1 VKEHRVAAWRGLDAW
16 RAEYVDVWLQSDRL
30 LARGV
35 QIGIEPEPYRLQYAH
50 DTAPGFITARLT
62 ADTSGAG
69 WSRRLDL
76 GRDAEGTWH
85 VSADAA
91 GNTDMSPAGGDP
103 AKLAGAV
110 DCDLAF
116 SAIFNSFPVLRE
128 HLLEQR
134 EPMDFKMA
142 WVSVPDLAVRPSAQ
156 RYVPLGDERVEFVSG
171 DFRSSIHFD
180 ADGLVTL
187 YEDFLE
193 RVA

>member
-16 RAEYVDVWLQSDRL
+16 RAEYVDVWLQADQL

-35 QIGIEPEPYRLQYAH
+35 QIGIEPEPYRLHYAH

-62 ADTSGAG
+62 ADTCGAG

-76 GRDAEGTWH
+76 SRDAEGTWH
-85 VSADAA
+85 VRADAA
-91 GNTDMSPAGGDP
+91 GNTDMSSAGGDP
-103 AKLAGAV
+103 AELAGAV

-116 SAIFNSFPVLRE
+116 SALFNSFPVRRE

-156 RYVPLGDERVEFVSG
+156 RYVPLDDARVEFISG